1 MRLAIARVTRK
12 LLASLITVICC
23 TTITAQQASTH
34 PFPEAYL
41 KLTSDT
47 ARMRFLMKA
56 ISDSLDEGQL
66 NSIYDWSV
74 AGLAMAKKNANDT
87 MIGIFYF
94 DIGKAYAYKII
105 KPDSAVYFYK
115 KVLPFFP
122 DKLKY
127 YNLYA
132 TREIMER
139 YAEAGEKDS
148 AMAWLD
154 SLHARIDTMKIDNP
168 RRMNMSQN
176 MAGVYR
182 YFGMFKTATRLYED
196 AIQGYRIKKNKGG
209 LGMAMANLGEL
220 YDEAED
226 DVKAI
231 RYSKEALGNLSI
243 ANMPYMLTAANLA
256 SYYGNIGKYD
266 SVKFYLHLSDS
277 VARLMGDL
285 VQEKVSNPLIWSEA
299 LNNQNKYAQA
309 RELLNNIGPL
319 LYQNSYPPGLV
330 KFKLACANADTGMH
344 RFAPARDSLLSALQT
359 AKESQQEIYIVLAL
373 QGLAAVSAKM
383 NNFKEGY
390 QYQLQYMQ
398 RKDSL
403 TNAETKARLADFE
416 VSYQAKQKEEKIAL
430 LQQENDIKNLQLK
443 SSRQTNILYGIVF
456 LFVLTLLSVIF
467 WQRSKRQRLETE
479 KVKAEL
485 QTQVLRSQMNPHFI
499 FNCLNS
505 IENFIMQNDKR
516 MASDYLNKFSKLIR
530 SILDSSRNE
539 VVPLAKD
546 MEALQLYVELEQ
558 LRFNHKFSFTSFV
571 DPALKGGDYCVP
583 SLLVQPFVEN
593 AIVHGLAHSE
603 EDDLRLTVTASLEN
617 ENIKYVVQDN
627 GIGRKKARTYQ
638 ELNKPY
644 HKSVGLKITE
654 ERINMFNQQ
663 SRPGEF
669 VAITDLY
676 DGEEHPKGTKVE
688 ILLKAI

>member
-1 MRLAIARVTRK
+1 MRLAMVRVTRK
-12 LLASLITVICC
+12 LLAPLITVVCC
-23 TTITAQQASTH
+23 ITINAQQAPTH
-34 PFPEAYL
+34 PFPEAYFT
-41 KLTSDT
+41 LTTDT

-56 ISDSLDEGQL
+56 ISDSLNEGQL

-74 AGLAMAKKNANDT
+74 AGLAMAQKNRNDT
-87 MIGIFYF
+87 MTGIFYF
-94 DIGKAYAYKII
+94 DIGKAYAYKIL

-139 YAEAGEKDS
+139 YSEAGNKDS
-148 AMAWLD
+148 SLAYLD
-154 SLHARIDTMKIDNP
+154 SLHARIDSMRIDNP

-182 YFGMFKTATRLYED
+182 YFGMFKSATRLYQD
-196 AIQGYRIKKNKGG
+196 AIEGYRIKGNKGG

-220 YDEAED
+220 FDEAGD
-226 DVKAI
+226 DLKAI
-231 RYSKEALGNLSI
+231 YYSRQALDYLEI

-256 SYYGNIGKYD
+256 TYYSNLGKYD
-266 SVKFYLHLSDS
+266 STAWYLHLSDS
-277 VARLMGDL
+277 VARIMGDL
-285 VQEKVSNPLIWSEA
+285 VQEKVSNQMIRCDA
-299 LNNQNKYAQA
+299 LNNAKKYNEARSLLAQ
-309 RELLNNIGPL
+309 IGSL
-319 LYQNSYPPGLV
+319 LYQNPYPPGLV
-330 KFKLACANADTGMH
+330 KYKLACAMADTGMH
-344 RFAPARDSLLSALQT
+344 RFAAARDTLISALQT
-359 AKESQQEIYIVLAL
+359 ARDSKEEIYITLSL
-373 QGLAAVSAKM
+373 QALAAVQANL
-383 NNFKEGY
+383 NNYKEAYRY
-390 QYQLQYMQ
+390 QQEYLEH
-398 RKDSL
+398 KDSL
-403 TNAETKARLADFE
+403 TNQETKARLADFE
-416 VSYQAKQKEEKIAL
+416 VLYQAKQKEEKIAL

-443 SSRQTNILYGIVF
+443 SSRQTNILYGVIF
-456 LFVLTLLSVIF
+456 LSILSVLSLLF
-467 WQRSKRQRLETE
+467 WQRSKQQRLETD

-571 DPALKGGDYCVP
+571 DPALCGGDYCVP

-603 EDDLRLTVTASLEN
+603 EEKLNLTVTASLEN
-617 ENIKYVVQDN
+617 DTIKYIVQDN
-627 GIGRKKARTYQ
+627 GIGRKKAKTYQ

-663 SRPGEF
+663 SQAGEF
-669 VAITDLY
+669 VSITDLY
-676 DGEEHPKGTKVE
+676 DGEQHPKGTKVE
-688 ILLKAI
+688 ILLKAV